1 MTPHLSVLDPGLLTT
16 VQDLGRQ
23 GLQALGIPVSG
34 VMDPVSLRLANA
46 LVGNP
51 DGMAGLEISIIGPTL
66 RVEADSVRVALAGSD
81 AHIEIL
87 SEPQRKVPSLCSVR
101 LQRGQVFRVGSLR
114 DTAYACLAVEGGFNL
129 PAVFGSLSTYLRA
142 GFGGFH
148 GCQLRKSDRIP
159 LVLGGVPKRKEL
171 FIGEASDV
179 FSEGPIRVVLGPQE
193 DRFTAGGLEA
203 FLGGEYTVT
212 PQSDRM
218 GLRLSG
224 PSIEHRD
231 GHDIISEGIASGS
244 IQVPGNGQPIILVA
258 DHQTT
263 GGYPKVA
270 TVISS
275 DIPRLAR
282 LLPGHKIRFRAVT
295 AAEALAARRAQ
306 EDAIGACKAAFAPVE
321 ERTRLE
327 LLLSENLISGVV
339 KAAF

>member
-16 VQDLGRQ
+16 VQDLGRHNAQ
-23 GLQALGIPVSG
+23 DLGIPVSG

-66 RVEADSVRVALAGSD
+66 RVEAGSVRVALAGSD
-81 AHIEIL
+81 TQMEII
-87 SEPQRKVPSLCSVR
+87 SEPQRKVPPLCSVR

-142 GFGGFH
+142 GFGGFQ
-148 GCQLRKSDRIP
+148 GRQLSKLDCIP
-159 LVLGGVPKRKEL
+159 LVLDAVPRRKEL
-171 FIGEASDV
+171 FLREASNV
-179 FSEGPIRVVLGPQE
+179 YSEGPIRVVLGPQE
-193 DRFTAGGLEA
+193 DRFTADGLGA

-224 PSIEHRD
+224 PSVEHRD

-275 DIPRLAR
+275 DLPRLAR

-306 EDAIGACKAAFAPVE
+306 EDAIAACRAAFEPVE